1 MMNMMMI
8 MMMMMMLLMMMM
20 MLSMMM
26 MGGSGFVFS
35 YTDMMMLE
43 VLSINDVIFMSIF
56 DLYREA
62 DSVYALL
69 VRKSSLLKDN
79 DNDQSSITTKTSTTT
94 TTTTSSL
101 SSHNNDILTDKE
113 RILFNDEYDNII
125 VSKRDPESAN
135 PVRVGTMDYFV
146 PEKLPQ
152 PENYLESLVW
162 DREKDID
169 RMRERF
175 QLARALSQA
184 KVAEAK
190 YPRRSLINLINSK
203 VSYDEEE
210 AHDDEL

>member
-1 MMNMMMI
+1 M
-8 MMMMMMLLMMMM
+8 
-20 MLSMMM
+20 
-26 MGGSGFVFS
+26 
-35 YTDMMMLE
+35 
-43 VLSINDVIFMSIF
+43 
-56 DLYREA
+56 
-62 DSVYALL
+62 
-69 VRKSSLLKDN
+69 RKSSLLRDN
-79 DNDQSSITTKTSTTT
+79 YDNNKNNVNDESSNSHDNHHQSSTTPKTTSTI
-94 TTTTSSL
+94 SL
-101 SSHNNDILTDKE
+101 SSHYNDILTDKE

-190 YPRRSLINLINSK
+190 YPRRSLFNLINSK
-203 VSYDEEE
+203 VSYD
-210 AHDDEL
+210 HK